1 MKVQLLHLKDSIQ
14 MAWFTMRTHK
24 MRSFLTILGVLVG
37 VAAVIGMVAIVQ
49 GLNKSMAAQIESLGA
64 NVIYVSRFEP
74 QVHVGGGGRSEEERK
89 RKYITFEDAMAI
101 KELCPAVE
109 AVSPEKYWWQEPD
122 GNQVKYRDKEA
133 RNPQLGGVV
142 PEYAVVNNC
151 FASEGRFITDSDINF
166 KTYVCVL
173 GIDVAEALF
182 PHADPIGKQILVNN
196 NRFIVVGVAEKK
208 PAFLGYSQN
217 NYLLIPYTTYRKI
230 YSSSESVWLAVKP
243 RSKAGIEAATDQITQ
258 VLRLRRGVPYNKE
271 NDFAVFTQDYLMD
284 MYRSI
289 TGVAYLVMIVIS
301 SIALLV
307 GGVGVMNI
315 MLVSVTERTRE
326 IGIRKALGAKRRN
339 ILWQFLIE
347 AMTLTG
353 TGGIMGIIFGAA
365 LGIFVGAVTPLS
377 ATISLWS
384 VIVGFSFSV
393 SVGLFFGIYP
403 ATRAAK
409 LDPIEALRYE

>member
-1 MKVQLLHLKDSIQ
+1 MKVQLLHLKDSVQ
-14 MAWFTMRTHK
+14 MAWSTMRTHK

-37 VAAVIGMVAIVQ
+37 VSAVIGMVAIVQ
-49 GLNKSMAAQIESLGA
+49 GLNKSVASQIESLGA

-74 QVHVGGGGRSEEERK
+74 RVQVGGGGRSEEERK
-89 RKYITFEDAMAI
+89 RKRITFDDAMAI

-109 AVSPEKYWWQEPD
+109 AVSPEKYWWQEPE

-133 RNPQLGGVV
+133 RHPDVGGVL

-151 FASEGRFITDSDINF
+151 FTAEGRFITESDINF
-166 KTYVCVL
+166 KTHVCVI

-182 PHADPIGKQILVNN
+182 PHSDPIGKEILVNN
-196 NRFIVVGVAEKK
+196 DRFAVVGVAEKK
-208 PAFLGYSQN
+208 PAFLGHSQN
-217 NYLLIPYTTYRKI
+217 NYLLIPFTTYRKV
-230 YSSSESVWLAVKP
+230 YSSSESVWLSVKP
-243 RSKAGIEAATDQITQ
+243 KSKAGMQAAIDQITQ
-258 VLRLRRGVPYNKE
+258 VLRLRRGVPYNEE
-271 NDFAVFTQDYLMD
+271 NNFAVFTQDYLME
-284 MYRSI
+284 MYHSI
-289 TGVAYLVMIVIS
+289 TGAVYLVMIVIS
-301 SIALLV
+301 SIALMV

-326 IGIRKALGAKRRN
+326 IGIRKAMGAKRRT

-353 TGGIMGIIFGAA
+353 SGGILGIIIGAA
-365 LGIFVGAVTPLS
+365 LGIIVGAVTPLA

-403 ATRAAK
+403 ASRAAK
-409 LDPIEALRYE
+409 LDPIAALRYE

>member
-49 GLNKSMAAQIESLGA
+49 GLNKSMASQIESLGA

-74 QVHVGGGGRSEEERK
+74 RVQVGGGGRSEEERK

-101 KELCPAVE
+101 KKLCPGVE
-109 AVSPEKYWWQEPD
+109 AVSPEKYWWQEPE
-122 GNQVKYRDKEA
+122 GNQVKYRDREA
-133 RNPQLGGVV
+133 RYPDLGGVM

-151 FASEGRFITDSDINF
+151 FVSEGRFITDTDIHF
-166 KTYVCVL
+166 KTQTCVL
-173 GIDVAEALF
+173 GMDVAEALF
-182 PHADPIGKQILVNN
+182 PHTDPIAKDILVNN
-196 NRFIVVGVAEKK
+196 DRFTVVGVAEKK
-208 PAFLGYSQN
+208 PAFLGHSQN
-217 NYLLIPYTTYRKI
+217 NYLLIPYTTYCKI
-230 YSSSESVWLAVKP
+230 HPSSESFWLAVKP
-243 RSKAGIEAATDQITQ
+243 KSKAGMQAAIDEITQ
-258 VLRLRRGVPYNKE
+258 LLRLRRGVPYNKE

-284 MYRSI
+284 MYHSI
-289 TGVAYLVMIVIS
+289 TGAVYLVMIVIS

-353 TGGIMGIIFGAA
+353 SGGIMGIIFGAA
-365 LGIFVGAVTPLS
+365 LGIIVGAVTPLS

-409 LDPIEALRYE
+409 LDPIVALRYE

>member
-49 GLNKSMAAQIESLGA
+49 GLNKSMASQIESLGA

-74 QVHVGGGGRSEEERK
+74 QVQVGGGGRSEEERK

-173 GIDVAEALF
+173 GVDVAEALF
-182 PHADPIGKQILVNN
+182 PHVDPIGKQILVNN
-196 NRFIVVGVAEKK
+196 NRFIVVGVVEKK

-217 NYLLIPYTTYRKI
+217 NYLLIPFTTYRKI

-243 RSKAGIEAATDQITQ
+243 KSKAGIEAATDQITQ
-258 VLRLRRGVPYNKE
+258 LLRLRRGVPYNKE

-347 AMTLTG
+347 AMTLT
-353 TGGIMGIIFGAA
+353 
-365 LGIFVGAVTPLS
+365 
-377 ATISLWS
+377 
-384 VIVGFSFSV
+384 
-393 SVGLFFGIYP
+393 
-403 ATRAAK
+403 
-409 LDPIEALRYE
+409 

>member
-1 MKVQLLHLKDSIQ
+1 MRTELLHLKDSMR
-14 MAWFTMRTHK
+14 MAFFTMRTHK
-24 MRSFLTILGVLVG
+24 MRSFLTVLGVLVG

-49 GLNKSMAAQIESLGA
+49 GLNKSMAKQIESLGA

-74 QVHVGGGGRSEEERK
+74 RVNVGGGGRPEEERK
-89 RKYITFEDAMAI
+89 RKYITFDDAMAI

-109 AVSPEKYWWQEPD
+109 AVSPEKYWWQEPE
-122 GNQVKYRDKEA
+122 GNKVKYRDKEA
-133 RNPQLGGVV
+133 RHPDLAGVM

-151 FASEGRFITDSDINF
+151 FAGEGRFITESDMNF
-166 KTYVCVL
+166 KTNVCVL
-173 GIDVAEALF
+173 GMDVAETLF
-182 PHADPIGKQILVNN
+182 PHSDPIGKEVLINN
-196 NRFIVVGVAEKK
+196 DRFTVIGVAEKK
-208 PAFLGYSQN
+208 PALLGISQN
-217 NYLLIPYTTYRKI
+217 NYILIPYTTFRKI
-230 YSSSESVWLAVKP
+230 YSTSESVWLSVKP
-243 RSKAGIEAATDQITQ
+243 KSKAGMQTAIDQITEL
-258 VLRLRRGVPYNKE
+258 LRRRRGVHYNKE
-271 NDFAVFTQDYLMD
+271 NDFAVFTQDYLME
-284 MYRSI
+284 MYHNI
-289 TGVAYLVMIVIS
+289 TGAVYLVMLVIS

-326 IGIRKALGAKRRN
+326 IGIRKALGARRRN

-353 TGGIMGIIFGAA
+353 SGGVLGILVGAA

-377 ATISLWS
+377 ATISPWS

-403 ATRAAK
+403 ASRAAK
-409 LDPIEALRYE
+409 LDPITALRYE